1 MSEASGASE
10 ARADLSAEAQ
20 RAKAETR
27 PAEWKWALA
36 LVAAAAAIV
45 FVAGAT
51 SHVVLGDEAYHFMF
65 ARAWADAGL
74 AHRPTHNPLYPS
86 GAAPGYYYVSEPLW
100 PMVLATLWQATGPIP
115 WVAQAYQA
123 AIYAVF
129 LALVWRLGKH
139 FLGPRGALAAVLVAV
154 SVPMAGAFS
163 MMLYVDVA
171 ASAIILA
178 AIVLLVERRIFWAG
192 VLVGLALLAKRNA
205 AFLAPPMVLWLFLED
220 VPWRRRIK
228 NLALLVVPAVIIV
241 LPDLFWRRHWI
252 PSTSDPA
259 NPVHIL
265 WRLSLW
271 FSPQR
276 LSSNINNPLHL
287 AKYLGAVIPTL
298 LALYLV
304 RRTWRKADLPA
315 DLSDEARRAKSEASA
330 KADRPL
336 WALLGFYLVTLLLV
350 FTLDTDV
357 RYVMP
362 TVPILAILA
371 ARGLTGWWEK
381 RWVLALV
388 ALAAFG
394 QLGATAWFVNRARHL
409 TEGQQAVFAYLR
421 TETPEGTRVMYPG
434 ESIMIEARRPVV
446 WNQLADPKTGTSC
459 LPAFLT
465 EYGPEEILAALRANG
480 VRYLCIEK
488 GWILSGALAQ
498 TERGGYPEAF
508 VERLPHL
515 EFLERVEGDWPAV
528 TLWKVK
534 GEFPLPGASP

>member
-1 MSEASGASE
+1 VHEQ
-10 ARADLSAEAQ
+10 AQ
-20 RAKAETR
+20 RPEALQPGAAAESW
-27 PAEWKWALA
+27 PAGWKWALA
-36 LVAAAAAIV
+36 AILLATAVV

-51 SHVVLGDEAYHFMF
+51 SHVVLGDETYHFMF

-86 GAAPGYYYVSEPLW
+86 GAPPGYYYVTEPLW
-100 PMVLATLWQATGPIP
+100 PMVLAALWQATGPVP

-163 MMLYVDVA
+163 VMLYVDVA

-178 AIVLLVERRIFWAG
+178 ALVLLVERRIFWAG

-205 AFLAPPMVLWLFLED
+205 AFFAPPMVLWLFLED

-228 NLALLVVPAVIIV
+228 NLALLVVPAVIVV

-259 NPVHIL
+259 NLVHIL
-265 WRLSLW
+265 WRLTTW

-287 AKYLGAVIPTL
+287 LEYLGAVIPAL

-304 RRTWRKADLPA
+304 RRTWQ
-315 DLSDEARRAKSEASA
+315 
-330 KADRPL
+330 KADRWL
-336 WALLGFYLVTLLLV
+336 WALLGFYLVTLVLL

-371 ARGLTGWWEK
+371 ARGLVPARREWEK

-421 TETPEGTRVMYPG
+421 TETPVGTRVMYPG

-446 WNQLADPKTGTSC
+446 WNHLTDPETKKTC
-459 LPAFLT
+459 LPEFLLQPDPQRIET
-465 EYGPEEILAALRANG
+465 LLRANR
-480 VRYLCIEK
+480 VDYICVEESR
-488 GWILSGALAQ
+488 ILSRPLAK
-498 TERGGYPEAF
+498 TERGGYPPAF
-508 VERLPHL
+508 VRRLPTL
-515 EFLERVEGDWPAV
+515 PFLEEVRGDWPGVA
-528 TLWKVK
+528 LWKVK
-534 GEFPLPGASP
+534 EEFVRPGGAGEPGRSGASP